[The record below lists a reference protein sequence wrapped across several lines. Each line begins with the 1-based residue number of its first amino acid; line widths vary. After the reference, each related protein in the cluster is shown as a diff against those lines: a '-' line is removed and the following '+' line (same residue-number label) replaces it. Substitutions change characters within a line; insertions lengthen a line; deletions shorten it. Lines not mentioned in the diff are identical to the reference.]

1 MKFLAFSIA
10 DHHIACCHVDLDG
23 GLLKAKVAKVSPHLN
38 GLKGVL
44 YLEEPSLW
52 TEGIHT
58 TIVLAPCEKH
68 GITSRILASKM
79 LRSAVRDQHVTAK
92 NVSRIPDRLEC
103 QRCPVSCASSAC
115 KGKEGR
121 THVMEHDCM
130 LLLQAC

>member
-68 GITSRILASKM
+68 GITSRNP
-79 LRSAVRDQHVTAK
+79 RF
-92 NVSRIPDRLEC
+92 
-103 QRCPVSCASSAC
+103 
-115 KGKEGR
+115 
-121 THVMEHDCM
+121 
-130 LLLQAC
+130 